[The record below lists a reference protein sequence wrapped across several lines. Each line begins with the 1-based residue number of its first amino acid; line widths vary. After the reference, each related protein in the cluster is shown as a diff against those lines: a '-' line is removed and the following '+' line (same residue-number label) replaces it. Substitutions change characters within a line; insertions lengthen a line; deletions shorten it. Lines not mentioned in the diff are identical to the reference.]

1 MVFLEFPQ
9 TLGKWVKKVPNGVF
23 RIFID
28 VRSIFGTGLFQN
40 KQPNLTWDPS
50 SPKDGPKTKPGT
62 SETHRVPRGNVPV
75 AYVPGTS
82 IWGSVGVLE
91 AAHFRAKK

>member
-1 MVFLEFPQ
+1 MGYYVLK
-9 TLGKWVKKVPNGVF
+9 LRK
-23 RIFID
+23 
-28 VRSIFGTGLFQN
+28 N
-40 KQPNLTWDPS
+40 KRYNLIWDPS

-62 SETHRVPRGNVPV
+62 SETHRGPRGNVPV

>member
-1 MVFLEFPQ
+1 MPGCGL
-9 TLGKWVKKVPNGVF
+9 LA
-23 RIFID
+23 
-28 VRSIFGTGLFQN
+28 TGLSQN
-40 KQPNLTWDPS
+40 KQRSLIWDPS

-62 SETHRVPRGNVPV
+62 SETHRGPRGNVPV